1 MNHPEFVILDCEGR
15 DNLERRASQPY
26 LYGYD
31 RAKEVGACPIQCS
44 LCQRIKNMD
53 VENLLKGLNSDQRA
67 AVLHDHEKNG
77 QLLILAGAGSGKTSV
92 LTKRIQYR
100 IMSGVEPEK
109 ILALTFTAKA
119 AAEMRERVQK
129 LFPDAGVRLCTF
141 HSLALFILKSK
152 VPVRQDEERRS
163 PTKSG
168 MTSEEGR
175 FSTKSRMTA
184 VGGMTAVVESCP
196 AYELVGF
203 KKMPVPTESADKSF
217 MQELAKVGGRK
228 FRFSREELFSD
239 AHPAKLLKK
248 LEPLRNRVLESGQVV
263 FEDLIYQ
270 AIHLLENHEDA
281 RTFFQNQW
289 TEILVDEYQDI
300 NPSQYRLVKALL
312 GERKSLFVVG
322 DDDQAIYGFRGA
334 DIGNINRFR
343 DDFKESSLIRLEWNY
358 RSVANILHFSNRI
371 FENKP
376 IHLRKVL
383 RAGNMNGSGGSPIFK
398 ENREPEIWVS
408 EDPVEEMQKIIESIK
423 LLRESYDLQ
432 WKNFAI
438 LVRYNR
444 QRLYYEEALRDA
456 RLPIAGTVV
465 SEVAGDVEGGEIL
478 ENGIHVETVH
488 ASKGL
493 QYAVVYYAG
502 MSEGL
507 TPGTCMGNR
516 KQRQKRLDE
525 ERRLFYVGVTRA
537 ESFLVL
543 LYCKRRYWKG
553 RLAKLKRSRFLPKET
568 SKTEM
573 NMPVILFRIF
583 ATARILL
590 FMLVHIVKIAF
601 VYVFHR
607 KDLDSWIEEKVQKFS
622 RFCMQAIRV
631 DLTIEDQAQL
641 AKVDWTRPVFVM
653 GNHRSY
659 LDIPL
664 AFLALQRV
672 VGFIAKT
679 QLQRI
684 PILNFWMH
692 KLGCVFIDR
701 EKGGGAA
708 IIQKAV
714 QSGKMPKLFIFP
726 EGTRSK
732 REGMVAFKSGCFR
745 LAVEANAI
753 ILPIVTKGS
762 DEAWEHRKDCKHR
775 PVNVKI
781 LEPIDTV
788 EFKKT
793 HGGDAMDPRHE
804 LLPYVR
810 GKMEEAYDRR
820 L

>member
-1 MNHPEFVILDCEGR
+1 MSMISV
-15 DNLERRASQPY
+15 Q
-26 LYGYD
+26 
-31 RAKEVGACPIQCS
+31 
-44 LCQRIKNMD
+44 KNMD
-53 VENLLKGLNSDQRA
+53 VENLLAGLNSDQRA

-100 IMSGVEPEK
+100 ILCGIQSEK

-129 LFPDAGVRLCTF
+129 LFPNAGVRLCTF
-141 HSLALFILKSK
+141 HSLALFMLKSK
-152 VPVRQDEERRS
+152 VPTAQTPAGVYPGPRAGTGVTKKEETD
-163 PTKSG
+163 PGTVAG
-168 MTSEEGR
+168 VTSEECGAGVTSEER
-175 FSTKSRMTA
+175 GA
-184 VGGMTAVVESCP
+184 GMTP

-203 KKMPVPTESADKSF
+203 KKMPVPTESADKAF
-217 MQELAKVGGRK
+217 LQELAKVGGRK
-228 FRFSREELFSD
+228 TKFSREELFSD
-239 AHPAKLLKK
+239 VYPQKLLKK
-248 LEPLRNRVLESGQVV
+248 LQPLRERVLESGQVV

-270 AIHLLENHEDA
+270 AINLLENHEDA

-289 TEILVDEYQDI
+289 SEILVDEYQDI

-383 RAGNMNGSGGSPIFK
+383 RAGNMHGSGGSPIFK
-398 ENREPEIWVS
+398 ENREPEVWVS

-456 RLPIAGTVV
+456 HLPVAGT
-465 SEVAGDVEGGEIL
+465 EVDEGEIL

-502 MSEGL
+502 MAEGL
-507 TPGTCMGNR
+507 TPGTCTGNR
-516 KQRQKRLDE
+516 KQRKKQLDE

-553 RLAKLKRSRFLPKET
+553 RLTKLKRSRFLPKET

-590 FMLVHIVKIAF
+590 FMLVHIIKIAF

-788 EFKKT
+788 EFKKE
-793 HGGDAMDPRHE
+793 HGGDSMDPRHD

-810 GKMEEAYDRR
+810 KMMEEAYDRR
-820 L
+820 V

>member
-1 MNHPEFVILDCEGR
+1 
-15 DNLERRASQPY
+15 
-26 LYGYD
+26 
-31 RAKEVGACPIQCS
+31 
-44 LCQRIKNMD
+44 MD
-53 VENLLKGLNSDQRA
+53 VENLLVGLNSDQRA

-100 IMSGVEPEK
+100 ILCGVQPEK

-141 HSLALFILKSK
+141 HSLALFMLKSK
-152 VPVRQDEERRS
+152 VP
-163 PTKSG
+163 TKGDSG
-168 MTSEEGR
+168 TMAGVTNES
-175 FSTKSRMTA
+175 A
-184 VGGMTAVVESCP
+184 GMVP

-203 KKMPVPTESADKSF
+203 KKMPVPTESADKAF

-228 FRFSREELFSD
+228 FHFSREELFSD
-239 AHPAKLLKK
+239 THPSSLIKK
-248 LEPLRNRVLESGQVV
+248 LQPLRERVLESGQVV
-263 FEDLIYQ
+263 FEDLIYK
-270 AIHLLENHEDA
+270 AIDLLENHEDA
-281 RTFFQNQW
+281 RAFFQNQW
-289 TEILVDEYQDI
+289 SEILVDEYQDI

-343 DDFKESSLIRLEWNY
+343 DDFKDSSLIRLEWNY

-408 EDPVEEMQKIIESIK
+408 EDPVEEMQKIITSIK
-423 LLRESYDLQ
+423 LLRESYDLK

-456 RLPIAGTVV
+456 MLPIAGEAGEV
-465 SEVAGDVEGGEIL
+465 SGSEQGGGEPI
-478 ENGIHVETVH
+478 EDGIHVETVH

-507 TPGTCMGNR
+507 TPGTCSGTREQR
-516 KQRQKRLDE
+516 KKQLDE

-553 RLAKLKRSRFLPKET
+553 RLAKLKRSRFLPKENL
-568 SKTEM
+568 KTEID
-573 NMPVILFRIF
+573 MPVILFRIY
-583 ATARILL
+583 AAARILL
-590 FMLVHIVKIAF
+590 FMLEYIVKIAF
-601 VYVFHR
+601 MYVFRR
-607 KDLDSWIEEKVQKFS
+607 KDLDPWLEEKVQKFS
-622 RFCMQAIRV
+622 RFCMKVIRV
-631 DLTIEDQAQL
+631 DLTLEDQAQL

-659 LDIPL
+659 LDIPI
-664 AFLALQRV
+664 AFLALQRT

-692 KLGCVFIDR
+692 KLGCVFINR
-701 EKGGGAA
+701 EKGGGAE

-714 QSGKMPKLFIFP
+714 QSGKMPRLFIFP

-762 DEAWEHRKDCKHR
+762 DEAWEHRKNCKLR

-788 EFKKT
+788 EFKKE

-804 LLPYVR
+804 LLPFVR
-810 GKMEEAYDRR
+810 GKMEEAYGNGKS

>member
-1 MNHPEFVILDCEGR
+1 
-15 DNLERRASQPY
+15 
-26 LYGYD
+26 
-31 RAKEVGACPIQCS
+31 
-44 LCQRIKNMD
+44 MD

-100 IMSGVEPEK
+100 ILCGVQPEK

-129 LFPDAGVRLCTF
+129 LFPNAGVRLCTF
-141 HSLALFILKSK
+141 HSLALFMLKSK
-152 VPVRQDEERRS
+152 VPTKFIEQGRSERVATRPFDEAQG
-163 PTKSG
+163 PCA
-168 MTSEEGR
+168 
-175 FSTKSRMTA
+175 F
-184 VGGMTAVVESCP
+184 

-217 MQELAKVGGRK
+217 MQELANVGRHFGGRK

-248 LEPLRNRVLESGQVV
+248 LEPLRERVLESGQVV

-270 AIHLLENHEDA
+270 AINLLENHEEA
-281 RTFFQNQW
+281 CAYFQNQW
-289 TEILVDEYQDI
+289 SEILVDEYQDI

-343 DDFKESSLIRLEWNY
+343 DDFKDSSLIRLEWNY
-358 RSVANILHFSNRI
+358 RSVPNILHFSNQI
-371 FENKP
+371 FQNKP

-408 EDPVEEMQKIIESIK
+408 EDPVEEMQKIITSIK
-423 LLRESYDLQ
+423 LLRESYDLR

-444 QRLYYEEALRDA
+444 QRLYYEEALREA
-456 RLPIAGTVV
+456 QLPIAGT
-465 SEVAGDVEGGEIL
+465 EVENGELL
-478 ENGIHVETVH
+478 EDGIHVETVH

-507 TPGTCMGNR
+507 TPGTCTGTR
-516 KQRQKRLDE
+516 EQRQKQLDE

-553 RLAKLKRSRFLPKET
+553 RLAKLKRSRFLPKENL
-568 SKTEM
+568 KTEID
-573 NMPVILFRIF
+573 MPVILFRIY
-583 ATARILL
+583 AAARILL
-590 FMLVHIVKIAF
+590 FMLEYIVKIAF
-601 VYVFHR
+601 MYVFRR
-607 KDLDSWIEEKVQKFS
+607 KDLDPWLEEKIQKFS
-622 RFCMQAIRV
+622 WFCMRMIRV

-641 AKVDWTRPVFVM
+641 AKVDWNRPVFVM

-659 LDIPL
+659 LDIPI
-664 AFLALQRV
+664 AFLALQRT

-692 KLGCVFIDR
+692 KIGCVFINR
-701 EKGGGAA
+701 EKGGGAE

-714 QSGKMPKLFIFP
+714 QSGKMPRLFIFP

-762 DEAWEHRKDCKHR
+762 DEAWEHRKNCKLR

-788 EFKKT
+788 EFKKN

-810 GKMEEAYDRR
+810 NMMESAYDRR

>member
-1 MNHPEFVILDCEGR
+1 
-15 DNLERRASQPY
+15 
-26 LYGYD
+26 
-31 RAKEVGACPIQCS
+31 
-44 LCQRIKNMD
+44 MD
-53 VENLLKGLNSDQRA
+53 VENLLAGLNSDQRA

-100 IMSGVEPEK
+100 ILCGVQPEK

-129 LFPDAGVRLCTF
+129 LFPNAGVRLCTF
-141 HSLALFILKSK
+141 HSLALFMLKSRI
-152 VPVRQDEERRS
+152 PQ
-163 PTKSG
+163 
-168 MTSEEGR
+168 
-175 FSTKSRMTA
+175 
-184 VGGMTAVVESCP
+184 P

-239 AHPAKLLKK
+239 AHPPKLIKK
-248 LEPLRNRVLESGQVV
+248 LQPLRERVLVSGQVV

-270 AIHLLENHEDA
+270 AINLLENHEEA
-281 RTFFQNQW
+281 RAFFQNQW

-343 DDFKESSLIRLEWNY
+343 DDFKDSSLIRLEWNY
-358 RSVANILHFSNRI
+358 RSVANILHFSNQI
-371 FENKP
+371 FQNKP
-376 IHLRKVL
+376 VHLRKVL
-383 RAGNMNGSGGSPIFK
+383 RAGNMNGSGGSAIFK
-398 ENREPEIWVS
+398 ENRKPEVWVS
-408 EDPVEEMQKIIESIK
+408 EDPVEEMQKIITSIK
-423 LLRESYDLQ
+423 LLRESYDLK

-456 RLPIAGTVV
+456 MLPIAGAAG
-465 SEVAGDVEGGEIL
+465 EVTGDDMEGGIVED
-478 ENGIHVETVH
+478 GIHVETVH

-502 MSEGL
+502 LSEGL
-507 TPGTCMGNR
+507 TPGTCTGDR
-516 KQRQKRLDE
+516 KQRKKQLDE

-553 RLAKLKRSRFLPKET
+553 RLAKLKRSRFLPKENL
-568 SKTEM
+568 KTEID
-573 NMPVILFRIF
+573 MPVILFRIY
-583 ATARILL
+583 AAARILL
-590 FMLVHIVKIAF
+590 FMLEYIVKIAF
-601 VYVFHR
+601 MYIFRR
-607 KDLDSWIEEKVQKFS
+607 KDLDPWLEEKVQKFS
-622 RFCMQAIRV
+622 WFCMRMIRV

-659 LDIPL
+659 LDIPI
-664 AFLALQRV
+664 AFLALQRT

-692 KLGCVFIDR
+692 KLGCVFINR
-701 EKGGGAA
+701 EKGGGAE

-714 QSGKMPKLFIFP
+714 QSGKMPRLFIFP

-762 DEAWEHRKDCKHR
+762 DEAWEHRKNCKLR

-788 EFKKT
+788 EFKKE

-804 LLPYVR
+804 LLPFVR
-810 GKMEEAYDRR
+810 GKMEEAYGNGKS

>member
-1 MNHPEFVILDCEGR
+1 
-15 DNLERRASQPY
+15 
-26 LYGYD
+26 
-31 RAKEVGACPIQCS
+31 
-44 LCQRIKNMD
+44 MD
-53 VENLLKGLNSDQRA
+53 VENLLAGLNSDQRA

-100 IMSGVEPEK
+100 ILCGVQPEK

-129 LFPDAGVRLCTF
+129 LFPNAGVRLCTF
-141 HSLALFILKSK
+141 HSLALFMLKSRI
-152 VPVRQDEERRS
+152 PQ
-163 PTKSG
+163 
-168 MTSEEGR
+168 
-175 FSTKSRMTA
+175 
-184 VGGMTAVVESCP
+184 P

-203 KKMPVPTESADKSF
+203 KKMPVPTESADKSI

-239 AHPAKLLKK
+239 VHPPKLIKK
-248 LEPLRNRVLESGQVV
+248 LQPLRERVLVSGQVV

-270 AIHLLENHEDA
+270 AINLLENHEEA
-281 RTFFQNQW
+281 RAFFQNQW

-343 DDFKESSLIRLEWNY
+343 DDFKDSSLIRLEWNY
-358 RSVANILHFSNRI
+358 RSVANILHFSNQI
-371 FENKP
+371 FQNKP
-376 IHLRKVL
+376 VHLRKVL
-383 RAGNMNGSGGSPIFK
+383 RAGNMNGSGGSAIFK
-398 ENREPEIWVS
+398 ENRKPEVWVS
-408 EDPVEEMQKIIESIK
+408 EDPVEEMQKIIISIK
-423 LLRESYDLQ
+423 LLRESYDLK

-456 RLPIAGTVV
+456 MLPIAGAAG
-465 SEVAGDVEGGEIL
+465 EVTGDDMEGGIVED
-478 ENGIHVETVH
+478 GIHVETVH

-502 MSEGL
+502 LSEGL
-507 TPGTCMGNR
+507 TPGTCTGDR
-516 KQRQKRLDE
+516 KQRKKQLDE

-553 RLAKLKRSRFLPKET
+553 RLAKLKRSRFLPKENL
-568 SKTEM
+568 KTEID
-573 NMPVILFRIF
+573 MPVILFRIYV
-583 ATARILL
+583 AARILL
-590 FMLVHIVKIAF
+590 FMLEYIVKIAF
-601 VYVFHR
+601 MYIFRR
-607 KDLDSWIEEKVQKFS
+607 KDLDPWLEEKVQKFS
-622 RFCMQAIRV
+622 WFCMRMIRV

-659 LDIPL
+659 LDIPI
-664 AFLALQRV
+664 AFLALQRT

-692 KLGCVFIDR
+692 KLGCVFINR
-701 EKGGGAA
+701 EKGGGAE

-714 QSGKMPKLFIFP
+714 QSGKMPRLFIFP

-762 DEAWEHRKDCKHR
+762 DEAWEHRKNCKLR

-788 EFKKT
+788 EFKKE
-793 HGGDAMDPRHE
+793 HGGDSMDPRHE
-804 LLPYVR
+804 LLPFVR
-810 GKMEEAYDRR
+810 GKMEEAYGNGKS

>member
-1 MNHPEFVILDCEGR
+1 
-15 DNLERRASQPY
+15 
-26 LYGYD
+26 
-31 RAKEVGACPIQCS
+31 
-44 LCQRIKNMD
+44 
-53 VENLLKGLNSDQRA
+53 
-67 AVLHDHEKNG
+67 
-77 QLLILAGAGSGKTSV
+77 
-92 LTKRIQYR
+92 
-100 IMSGVEPEK
+100 
-109 ILALTFTAKA
+109 
-119 AAEMRERVQK
+119 
-129 LFPDAGVRLCTF
+129 
-141 HSLALFILKSK
+141 
-152 VPVRQDEERRS
+152 
-163 PTKSG
+163 
-168 MTSEEGR
+168 
-175 FSTKSRMTA
+175 
-184 VGGMTAVVESCP
+184 
-196 AYELVGF
+196 
-203 KKMPVPTESADKSF
+203 MPVPTESADKTF

-239 AHPAKLLKK
+239 AHPPKLIKK
-248 LEPLRNRVLESGQVV
+248 LQPLRERVLESGQVV

-270 AIHLLENHEDA
+270 AINLLENHEEA
-281 RTFFQNQW
+281 RAFFQNQW
-289 TEILVDEYQDI
+289 SEILVDEYQDI

-358 RSVANILHFSNRI
+358 RSVPNILHFSNQI
-371 FENKP
+371 FQNKP
-376 IHLRKVL
+376 VHLRKVL
-383 RAGNMNGSGGSPIFK
+383 RAGNMAGSGGSPIFK
-398 ENREPEIWVS
+398 ENREPEVWVS
-408 EDPVEEMQKIIESIK
+408 ENPVVEMQKIITSIK
-423 LLRESYDLQ
+423 LLRESYDLH

-456 RLPIAGTVV
+456 MLPIAGA
-465 SEVAGDVEGGEIL
+465 AGEDAGGDMEGGVVED
-478 ENGIHVETVH
+478 GIHVETVH

-507 TPGTCMGNR
+507 TPGTCTGDR
-516 KQRQKRLDE
+516 KQRQKQLDE

-553 RLAKLKRSRFLPKET
+553 RLAKLKRSRFLPKENL
-568 SKTEM
+568 KTEID
-573 NMPVILFRIF
+573 MPVLLFRIY
-583 ATARILL
+583 AAARILL
-590 FMLVHIVKIAF
+590 FMLEYIFKIAF
-601 VYVFHR
+601 MYIFRR
-607 KDLDSWIEEKVQKFS
+607 KDLDPWLEEKVQKFS
-622 RFCMQAIRV
+622 WFCMRMIRV

-664 AFLALQRV
+664 AFLALQRT

-714 QSGKMPKLFIFP
+714 QTGKMPRLFVFP

-732 REGMVAFKSGCFR
+732 RDGMVAFKSGCFR

-753 ILPIVTKGS
+753 ILPMVTRGS
-762 DEAWEHRKDCKHR
+762 DLLWEHRKDSKHH
-775 PVNVKI
+775 PVNIKI

-793 HGGDAMDPRHE
+793 HGGDDMDPRHE

-810 GKMEEAYDRR
+810 KMMEEAYDRR

>member
-1 MNHPEFVILDCEGR
+1 
-15 DNLERRASQPY
+15 
-26 LYGYD
+26 
-31 RAKEVGACPIQCS
+31 
-44 LCQRIKNMD
+44 MD
-53 VENLLKGLNSDQRA
+53 VESILAGLNSDQRA

-100 IMSGVEPEK
+100 ILCGVQPEK

-129 LFPDAGVRLCTF
+129 LFPNAGVRLCTF
-141 HSLALFILKSK
+141 HSLALFMLKSK
-152 VPVRQDEERRS
+152 VPTRFTEQGRSEQAAVRQAHRPCEC
-163 PTKSG
+163 
-168 MTSEEGR
+168 
-175 FSTKSRMTA
+175 FS
-184 VGGMTAVVESCP
+184 
-196 AYELVGF
+196 YELVGF
-203 KKMPVPTESADKSF
+203 KKMPVPTDAADKSF
-217 MQELAKVGGRK
+217 MQELAKLGGRK
-228 FRFSREELFSD
+228 IRFSREELFSD
-239 AHPAKLLKK
+239 AYPPSLLKK
-248 LEPLRNRVLESGQVV
+248 LQPLRERVLQSGQVV

-270 AIHLLENHEDA
+270 SINLLENHEEA

-289 TEILVDEYQDI
+289 AEILVDEYQDI

-383 RAGNMNGSGGSPIFK
+383 RAGNMSGSGGSPIFK

-423 LLRESYDLQ
+423 LLRESYDLR

-456 RLPIAGTVV
+456 RLP
-465 SEVAGDVEGGEIL
+465 VAGSMVATSLEAGGDMGEGEIL
-478 ENGIHVETVH
+478 EDGIHVETVH

-493 QYAVVYYAG
+493 QYAVVYYVG

-507 TPGTCMGNR
+507 TPGSCSGNR
-516 KQRQKRLDE
+516 KQRQKQLDE

-553 RLAKLKRSRFLPKET
+553 RLAKFKRSRFLPKET
-568 SKTEM
+568 SKVDID
-573 NMPVILFRIF
+573 MPVILFRIY
-583 ATARILL
+583 AAARIFF
-590 FMLVHIVKIAF
+590 FMLVYIVKIAF
-601 VYVFHR
+601 VYMFRR
-607 KDLDSWIEEKVQKFS
+607 KDLDSWIEEKVQVFS
-622 RFCMQAIRV
+622 RFCMKVLRV
-631 DLTIEDQAQL
+631 DLTIEDQALL

-664 AFLALQRV
+664 AFLALQRT

-708 IIQKAV
+708 TIQKAV
-714 QSGKMPKLFIFP
+714 QSGRMLRLFIFP

-732 REGMVAFKSGCFR
+732 RNGMVAFKSGCFR

-762 DEAWEHRKDCKHR
+762 DELWEHRKDSKHH
-775 PVNVKI
+775 PVNMKI

-788 EFKKT
+788 EFKKE
-793 HGGDAMDPRHE
+793 HGGDAMDPRHD